1 MNTQSR
7 IAAVDA
13 LRGLAIAAMIL
24 VNNPGSWS
32 HVYAPMLHAKWH
44 GMTPTDLIFPLFIFI
59 VGIAAAYSLPRQLA
73 KGVSR
78 RQVMRQALVRA
89 AKLLLLGGFLAVFY
103 YNFAQPDYDWWQSR
117 VLEIRLPG
125 VLQRIG
131 VVFALTAAL
140 LLWLGRRGIAAAFV
154 ITLASYWLLM
164 ALVPYAD
171 ASGTTYVGQWQF
183 GNSLSAW
190 LDHHILGPAHLYY
203 ADAKPFSFDPEGTLS
218 TLPALSTSLSGVLT
232 GMYLQITDSHA
243 RKALMTMVCGVA
255 CIALGYALSP
265 LVPVN
270 KALWTPSYVFLSSGW
285 SLVALSVLLYVMD
298 VRRWQGW
305 ATPLIVCGANSIAF
319 YMLAG
324 ILARCLM
331 MVRVENTSLHGY
343 LYNDWFAP
351 VFGPLNG
358 SLAFA
363 VCFLVVCYLPVA
375 WMYRKRIFWKV

>member
-78 RQVMRQALVRA
+78 HQVMRQALLRS
-89 AKLLLLGGFLAVFY
+89 AKLLMLGWFLAVFY
-103 YNFAQPDYDWWQSR
+103 FNFAQPGYDWWQSR
-117 VLEIRLPG
+117 VLEIRIPG

-131 VVFALTAAL
+131 LVFAMTAML
-140 LLWLGRRGIAAAFV
+140 LLWLGRRGIAAAFI
-154 ITLASYWLLM
+154 ITLAIYWLLM
-164 ALVPYAD
+164 ALVPYSTAD
-171 ASGTTYVGQWQF
+171 GTIYAGQWAF

-190 LDHHILGPAHLYY
+190 LDHQILGPAHVYY
-203 ADAKPFSFDPEGTLS
+203 GEARPFSFDPEGILS
-218 TLPALSTSLSGVLT
+218 TLPALATSLSGVLT
-232 GMYLQITDSHA
+232 GMYLQSAQTHA
-243 RKALMTMVCGVA
+243 RKSAATMVCG
-255 CIALGYALSP
+255 IAGIAIGYALSAAIP
-265 LVPVN
+265 IN

-285 SLVALSVLLYVMD
+285 SLVALSVLLFVMD
-298 VRRWQGW
+298 VRGWQRW
-305 ATPLIVCGANSIAF
+305 ARPLIVCGANSIAF

-324 ILARCLM
+324 VLARCLM
-331 MVRVENTSLHGY
+331 MILVEDTSLHGY

-363 VCFLVVCYLPVA
+363 VCFLLVCYLPVA
-375 WMYRKRIFWKV
+375 WMYRKGIFWKV